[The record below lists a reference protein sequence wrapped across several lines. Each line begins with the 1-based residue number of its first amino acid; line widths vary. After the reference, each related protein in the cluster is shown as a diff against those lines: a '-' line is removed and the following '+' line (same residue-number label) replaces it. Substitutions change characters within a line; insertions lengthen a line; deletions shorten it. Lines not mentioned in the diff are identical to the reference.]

1 MGKKWLCFD
10 GCVKPRRLRMRQL
23 SEPTSELHLQDFVLI
38 VDDVTVCVE
47 GVAGTVHADFQ
58 TQIAA
63 WWGAIIKHRHYI

>member
-1 MGKKWLCFD
+1 ML
-10 GCVKPRRLRMRQL
+10 L
-23 SEPTSELHLQDFVLI
+23 SKPTSKLHLQDLVFI

-63 WWGAIIKHRHYI
+63 WLETIIKQRHYNSAANTLRGK